1 MSSFA
6 GPDVPANRLLF
17 FRAMAQ
23 IKEAKKEAIAM
34 RPAAAAV
41 RSARSCEAKLCI
53 DRFARGCDW
62 LLKSMEKYHDEKMHE
77 TYKRCMDTLLGNWQ
91 RHGVPIVMAAVNQT
105 AEDADE
111 KSDFESYEYEPDD
124 VSSIGEAHTDNESD
138 IGEKDVDD
146 GGAVYGQEN
155 NAVVGGEGLA
165 DGAKDFAGAVTVVD
179 AKEDVAVRAE
189 DVADGANVADDGV
202 KDISEDGQKFKRR
215 KCA

>member
-6 GPDVPANRLLF
+6 GPDVPANWLLF
-17 FRAMAQ
+17 FRVMAQ

-41 RSARSCEAKLCI
+41 RSARSCEAKIRI
-53 DRFARGCDW
+53 DRFARCCDL
-62 LLKSMEKYHDEKMHE
+62 LLKSMDKYHDEKNHK
-77 TYKRCMDTLLGNWQ
+77 TYKATMDTLLGNWQ
-91 RHGVPIVMAAVNQT
+91 RLGVPIVMAAVNQT

-111 KSDFESYEYEPDD
+111 KSDFESYEDEPDD
-124 VSSIGEAHTDNESD
+124 ESSIGEALTDNESD
-138 IGEKDVDD
+138 IEKKQVGD

-165 DGAKDFAGAVTVVD
+165 DGAKDFAGAVAVVD

-202 KDISEDGQKFKRR
+202 KDISDGGQKFKRR
-215 KCA
+215 KFA

>member
-1 MSSFA
+1 M
-6 GPDVPANRLLF
+6 
-17 FRAMAQ
+17 
-23 IKEAKKEAIAM
+23 
-34 RPAAAAV
+34 
-41 RSARSCEAKLCI
+41 
-53 DRFARGCDW
+53 
-62 LLKSMEKYHDEKMHE
+62 
-77 TYKRCMDTLLGNWQ
+77 LGNWQ